1 MSNINVMRKNLG
13 PVTAYKYA
21 VQQGYTGT
29 EQEFAVLMAS
39 YATVAEEAEAA
50 KDDAIDA
57 KTAAEAAQ
65 TAAEAA
71 QTAAETAAEQ
81 AEGAIEVDDTLSVAG
96 RAADAKETGDKI
108 SLLKSD
114 LDGTDNELLS
124 YEYTPSSIVWEQG
137 SIYTSSGTNLNS
149 TTRLRTVDRFS
160 RPVGTTGIKAAAGYK
175 YIIYVYDPNQSELNG
190 YVGVL
195 QPGGVYVK
203 SNPEWMTGVTFFA
216 GIPAEYTFR
225 VVIAKTDDGTITA
238 ADYTGCLI
246 AVSKF
251 LPIENSIANVYKTG
265 GITPILGD
273 VSIKTKN
280 VFESFAINSGSY
292 SFTVGVS
299 NISNY
304 TDYATASSASKNT
317 PPVRIRDFNGQLIYN
332 NLRLNLDKESKPT
345 TCVWLFDKNGYYLR
359 AVTHSNFYHRT
370 DAVNY
375 FKADE
380 YFAIFNLFPGVSGY
394 EDYAWIVDNVNIE
407 WLNAVPEYHVGA
419 DKEFTTFNGMLTA
432 LADDPREKIVYID
445 PGEYDIFDEYGGA
458 EYMASLADTA
468 ASINWRDVCKVVP
481 PNTHI
486 IGLGSVTLKWIATA
500 EEMQNGNVATLF
512 SPLNVSGNCIIENIK
527 VIGQNCRYAVHDE
540 TSGLVGYDGAVHR
553 YKNCYF
559 ECLESTYGA
568 TTPYGSGHNKNM
580 TLIFDDCEF
589 VNYQNNAWATHHQ
602 VATAIEKATIIFNHC
617 IFRRSKT
624 GSDFYVQF
632 TTDKTNG
639 LKDEVRF
646 NGCYIAAKI
655 KFYTASASEVQQGYD
670 ITLIGSSHV
679 DVVYSTNVTTR
690 YEVRQLNAMM

>member
-29 EQEFAVLMAS
+29 EQEFAALMAS
-39 YATVAEEAEAA
+39 YATVAEEAESA
-50 KDDAIDA
+50 KDDAVDA

-65 TAAEAA
+65 QAAEAA
-71 QTAAETAAEQ
+71 QAAAEAAAEQ
-81 AEGAIEVDDTLSVAG
+81 AEGAIEVDETLSVRG
-96 RAADAKETGDKI
+96 RAADAKITGDKI

-137 SIYTSSGTNLNS
+137 SMYSSSGTNLNS
-149 TTRLRTVDRFS
+149 TTRLRTVNRFS
-160 RPVGTTGIKAAAGYK
+160 RPASTTGIKAAAGYK

-195 QPGGVYVK
+195 QPGGVYAK
-203 SNPEWMTGVTFFA
+203 SNFEWMTGVTFFA

-251 LPIENSIANVYKTG
+251 IPVENDIANVYKTG
-265 GITPILGD
+265 STTPIIDNLL
-273 VSIKTKN
+273 IKTKN
-280 VFESFAINSGSY
+280 VFNSFMINSGSF
-292 SFTVGVS
+292 SFAVGIS

-304 TDYATASSASKNT
+304 TDYATSSAVSKNT
-317 PPVRIRDFNGQLIYN
+317 PPVRIRDFNGELIYN
-332 NLRLNLDKESKPT
+332 NLRLNLDKENKST
-345 TCVWLFDKNGYYLR
+345 TCMWLFDKNGYYLR
-359 AVTHSNFYHRT
+359 AVTHSQFYHRT
-370 DAVNY
+370 GAVNY

-407 WLNAVPEYHVGA
+407 WLNATPEYHVGA

-445 PGEYDIFDEYGGA
+445 PGEYDIFEEYGGT

-468 ASINWRDVCKVVP
+468 ASMNWRDVCKVVP

-500 EEMQNGNVATLF
+500 EEMQNGNVTTLF

-540 TSGLVGYDGAVHR
+540 TSGLARYDGAIHR